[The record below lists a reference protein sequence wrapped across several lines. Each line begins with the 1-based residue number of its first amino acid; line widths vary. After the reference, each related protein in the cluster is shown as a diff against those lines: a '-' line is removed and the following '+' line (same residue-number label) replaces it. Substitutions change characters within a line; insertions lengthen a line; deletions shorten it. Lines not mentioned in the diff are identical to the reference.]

1 MELYLDSVDFK
12 EIEAAFKLG
21 FLKSLT
27 TTPTFMHRH
36 GITDIS
42 AAIVKL
48 SGMVPDLHVEALGR
62 THDEIVTAAQQI
74 LELPLKLKPVF
85 KIPVS
90 MEGLR
95 ACNTLTRAG
104 NRVNIHLVYSLNQAY
119 MAMEAGAAFVCI
131 LAGRMHD
138 QGQDANLLFQQCAET
153 KARYH
158 YSTKMMYSS
167 VRHPEH
173 VRSALRVGADVCT
186 VPWSVMQRLC
196 DNALT
201 EVGTSQFF
209 EHTTLMTV
217 RAREA
222 IGSGSKAICGIE
234 EPVSEALVRMTES
247 RLGAVALVDA
257 QGRLAGVFTDG
268 DLRRDLQR
276 DGPGI
281 LGRPLSQIGHS
292 SKPLTIS
299 ADALLYEAANLFKQ
313 HKVDNVVVVEA
324 DRPVGLLDVQDLVR
338 MGLLG

>member
-12 EIEAAFKLG
+12 EIEDAFKLG
-21 FLKSLT
+21 FVKALT

-36 GITDIS
+36 GITDIQG
-42 AAIVKL
+42 AIVRL

-62 THDEIVTAAQQI
+62 THEEIIAAAEQI
-74 LELPLKLKPVF
+74 LTLPLKLKPVF
-85 KIPVS
+85 KVPVS
-90 MEGLR
+90 IEALR
-95 ACNTLTRAG
+95 ACHALTQKG
-104 NRVNIHLVYSLNQAY
+104 NRVNVHLIYSLNQAY
-119 MAMEAGAAFVCI
+119 MAMEAGAAFVCP

-138 QGQDANLLFQQCAET
+138 QGQDANRLFEQIAGV
-153 KARYH
+153 KARYG
-158 YSTKMMYSS
+158 YKTKVMYSS

-173 VRSALRVGADVCT
+173 VRSALLAGADVCT
-186 VPWSVMQRLC
+186 VPWGVLQRLT
-196 DNALT
+196 DHALT
-201 EVGTSQFF
+201 EVGANQFF

-217 RAREA
+217 RVREA
-222 IGSGSKAICGIE
+222 IGSGGRAICGIG
-234 EPVSEALVRMTES
+234 EPVSQALVQMTES

-281 LGRPLSQIGHS
+281 VSRPLSEIGHS
-292 SKPLTIS
+292 SKPLTIA
-299 ADALLYEAANLFKQ
+299 ADALLYEAAQLFQK

-324 DRPVGLLDVQDLVR
+324 DRPIGLLDVQDLVR

>member
-1 MELYLDSVDFK
+1 MDLYLDSVDFS

-21 FLKSLT
+21 FVKALT

-36 GITDIS
+36 GITDIQG
-42 AAIVKL
+42 AIVKL

-62 THDEIVTAAQQI
+62 THDEIVAAADQI
-74 LELPLKLKPVF
+74 LALPLKLRPVF
-85 KIPVS
+85 KVPVS
-90 MEGLR
+90 TEGLR
-95 ACNTLTRAG
+95 ACHQLTKTG
-104 NRVNIHLVYSLNQAY
+104 NRVNVHLIYSLNQAY

-138 QGQDANLLFQQCAET
+138 QGQDANRLFEQCAEV
-153 KARYH
+153 KARYR
-158 YSTKMMYSS
+158 YDTKVMYSS

-173 VRSALRVGADVCT
+173 VRTALLVGADVCT
-186 VPWSVMQRLC
+186 VPWGVMQRLC

-201 EVGTSQFF
+201 EVGTEQFV

-217 RAREA
+217 RVREA
-222 IGSGSKAICGIE
+222 MGSGTKALCGIG
-234 EPVSEALVRMTES
+234 EPVSQALVRMTES

-257 QGRLAGVFTDG
+257 QGKLAGVFTDG

-281 LGRPLSQIGHS
+281 LVRPLSQIGHS
-292 SKPLTIS
+292 AKPFTIS
-299 ADALLYEAANLFKQ
+299 ADALLYEAAQMFQQ

-324 DRPVGLLDVQDLVR
+324 DRPLGLLDVQDLVR

>member
-1 MELYLDSVDFK
+1 MDLYLDSVDFN

-21 FLKSLT
+21 FVKSLT

-36 GITDIS
+36 GITDIQG
-42 AAIVKL
+42 AIVKL
-48 SGMVPDLHVEALGR
+48 SGMVPDLQVEALGR
-62 THDEIVTAAQQI
+62 THDEIVAAAHE
-74 LELPLKLKPVF
+74 LLALPLKLEPVF
-85 KIPVS
+85 KVPVS
-90 MEGLR
+90 LEALR

-104 NRVNIHLVYSLNQAY
+104 HRVNVHLIYSLNQAY
-119 MAMEAGAAFVCI
+119 MAMEAGAAFICP

-138 QGQDANLLFQQCAET
+138 QGQDANRLFEQIAQV
-153 KARYH
+153 KARYG
-158 YSTKMMYSS
+158 YKTKIMYSS
-167 VRHPEH
+167 VRHAEH
-173 VRSALRVGADVCT
+173 VRSAMLVGADVCT
-186 VPWSVMQRLC
+186 VPWSVLQRLC

-201 EVGTSQFF
+201 EVGANQFF

-222 IGSGSKAICGIE
+222 IGSGGKAICGVG
-234 EPVSEALVRMTES
+234 EPVSQALVRMTES
-247 RLGAVALVDA
+247 RLGAVALVDE

-292 SKPLTIS
+292 AKPLTVS
-299 ADALLYEAANLFKQ
+299 ADALLYEAVRIFQQ